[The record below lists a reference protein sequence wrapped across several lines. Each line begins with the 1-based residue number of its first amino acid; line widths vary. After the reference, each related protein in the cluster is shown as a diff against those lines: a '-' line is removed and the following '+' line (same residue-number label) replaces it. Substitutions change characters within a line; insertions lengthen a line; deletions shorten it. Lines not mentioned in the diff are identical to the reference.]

1 MAATKSTPLLL
12 LTALLCA
19 ALVVPAAASAAD
31 RTVAVGGEA
40 TVRVANDSARL
51 GFSVSVVRSKRS
63 VALKAVAGGLRKVI
77 AAVQGTSGVG
87 DGDITTGQISVS
99 RISRPGPDVFRAGE
113 GISVLLHQPEAAGE
127 LVADAIAAGATGTR
141 GPTFFVGSTSAAYAG
156 ALAAAFAVARER
168 ATTLATQAGA
178 ALGPV
183 ISIAE
188 EGEVTPQ
195 FSEDTA
201 KSAPTACGTAPVLS
215 KRVAERCAG
224 TAPIKPGRSTVTATI
239 HVVFALQ

>member
-1 MAATKSTPLLL
+1 MSSKRAIPLMLAAL
-12 LTALLCA
+12 ACA
-19 ALVVPAAASAAD
+19 ALLAPAAASAAE

-51 GFSVSVVRSKRS
+51 GFSVSVVRGKRS
-63 VALKAVAGGLRKVI
+63 LALQAVAGGLRKVI

-87 DGDITTGQISVS
+87 EGDVTTGQISVG
-99 RISRPGPDVFRAGE
+99 RLSRPGRDVFRASE
-113 GISVLLHQPEAAGE
+113 GISVVLHQPEVAGE

-141 GPTFFVGSTSAAYAG
+141 GPTFFVGSTGPAYAG
-156 ALAAAFAVARER
+156 ALSAAFAQAKER
-168 ATTLATQAGA
+168 ATTLAAQAGA

-188 EGEVTPQ
+188 EGEVTPE

-201 KSAPTACGTAPVLS
+201 KAAPVGCGAAPGATPVVT
-215 KRVAERCAG
+215 KRCAG
-224 TAPIKPGRSTVTATI
+224 AAPVKPGRSSVTATI
-239 HVVFALQ
+239 HVVFSLQ

>member
-1 MAATKSTPLLL
+1 MNPKGAVSLLL
-12 LTALLCA
+12 VALACVAVLA
-19 ALVVPAAASAAD
+19 PAAASAAE

-63 VALKAVAGGLRKVI
+63 LALKAVAGGLRRVI

-87 DGDITTGQISVS
+87 EGDVTTGQISVG
-99 RISRPGPDVFRAGE
+99 RLSRPGRDVFRASE
-113 GISVLLHQPEAAGE
+113 GISVVLHQPDAAGE

-141 GPTFFVGSTSAAYAG
+141 GPTFFVGSTSTAYAG
-156 ALAAAFAVARER
+156 ALAAAFAEARER
-168 ATTLATQAGA
+168 AATLAAQAGA

-201 KSAPTACGTAPVLS
+201 KSAPTACGATPVLS
-215 KRVAERCAG
+215 KRRRERCAG
-224 TAPIKPGRSTVTATI
+224 TAPVKPGRSSVTATI